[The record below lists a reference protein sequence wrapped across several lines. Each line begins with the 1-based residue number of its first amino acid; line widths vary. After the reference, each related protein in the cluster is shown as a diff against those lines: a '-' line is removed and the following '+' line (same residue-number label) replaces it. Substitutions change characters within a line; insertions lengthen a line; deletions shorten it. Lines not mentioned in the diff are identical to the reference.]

1 MTRVN
6 AKPPANVSP
15 AADYFSRLS
24 KAALVDILVDCL
36 QRNNGEDQPL
46 TIAAAAALAE
56 PVLRMRG
63 DRLPRY

>member
-6 AKPPANVSP
+6 AKPPANASP
-15 AADYFSRLS
+15 AADYFARLS

-36 QRNNGEDQPL
+36 VRQNGEDQPL
-46 TIAAAAALAE
+46 TTTAAAALAE

-63 DRLPRY
+63 DRLPRH